1 MKWKLICAPALLVL
15 TSAAHGQSSVTLY
28 GVLDS
33 GFLYQNANA
42 GNFRSK
48 VNLGHVYEFKDGGV
62 YSSSWGMTGVEDIG
76 GGYKVNFKLQGTF
89 NSATGGLRVAD
100 TPTATAIFNQQTS
113 VGVSGPFGRVD
124 IGRQIVPTIYAMA
137 DTDARNA
144 QYFGSILTAY
154 LGMNQAAGWT
164 ALSSDIPLGALYE
177 DNAIVYHSPQF
188 YGASFAL
195 EYSLGGVPGH
205 FQGGTRESIAL
216 KYSNYGLNL
225 AAVYYSGHD
234 TSPYTTTS
242 TGAVVT
248 TPATGQSN
256 NRFLYLGAM
265 YTFDGVSVSTSYSIG
280 RNPANSG
287 RTNIEMISVGLRY
300 QFNPFLRVSSG
311 FYYLKDRN
319 VSANLSNEFAIGAE
333 YSLSKSTL
341 AYANVGYVDNKGA
354 MSQTIEYG
362 APVPEG
368 RSAVAAMIGIRH
380 SF

>member
-1 MKWKLICAPALLVL
+1 MKWKLFCASVLLVL
-15 TSAAHGQSSVTLY
+15 TSSAHGQSSVTLY

-42 GNFRSK
+42 RNFRSP
-48 VNLGHVYEFKDGGV
+48 VNLGHVYELKDGGV
-62 YSSSWGMTGVEDIG
+62 YSSSWGMTGVEDLG
-76 GGYKVNFKLQGTF
+76 GGYKVHFKLQGAF
-89 NSATGGLRVAD
+89 NSATGGLRVGD
-100 TPTATAIFNQQTS
+100 TPTATAVFGQQTS

-154 LGMNQAAGWT
+154 LAMNQAAGWT
-164 ALSSDIPLGALYE
+164 ALSSNIPLGALYE
-177 DNAIVYHSPQF
+177 DNAIVYHSPEF

-195 EYSLGGVPGH
+195 EYSPGGVPGQ

-225 AAVYYSGHD
+225 AAVYYTGHD
-234 TSPYTTTS
+234 TSPFATTS
-242 TGAVVT
+242 TGAIVT
-248 TPATGQSN
+248 TPATGQLN

-265 YTFDGVSVSTSYSIG
+265 YTVNGVSVSTSYSIG
-280 RNPANSG
+280 RNPANIG
-287 RTNIEMISVGLRY
+287 RVNIEMISAALRY
-300 QFNPFLRVSSG
+300 RVNPFLGISSG

-319 VSANLSNEFAIGAE
+319 VSANQSTEFAIGAD

-341 AYANVGYVDNKGA
+341 AYANVGYVNNKGE

-362 APVPEG
+362 APVPQG
-368 RSAVAAMIGIRH
+368 RTAVAAMIGIRH